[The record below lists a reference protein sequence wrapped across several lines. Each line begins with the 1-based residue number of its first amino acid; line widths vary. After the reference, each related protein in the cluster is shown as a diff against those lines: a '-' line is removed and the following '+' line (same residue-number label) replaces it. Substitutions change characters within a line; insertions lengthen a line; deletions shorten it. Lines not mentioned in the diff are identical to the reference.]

1 MVLLRAPPPPPLAI
15 SYTLFWDSPGRISTR
30 GPLCPIQVEVRIIKD
45 RSLKA
50 RIYFKNICSLKRKEL
65 LSYPRDEIVE
75 QKISFIGSQKWRKVE
90 KGFMF
95 KDFNRISWIRGEGGR
110 AVSFRRFVSCQA
122 DGIWKNGKRIWAS
135 TSDILFIIVEKDL
148 KSVKL
153 EANQMKRNGF
163 MNDSQYSF
171 FIFFMECSEF

>member
-1 MVLLRAPPPPPLAI
+1 MSTRISFFLKCLRQHLQQFHECPYITHRPQDHSKHFLRQILLIQKEETSGFQVHSLTSGTFKRKPSTAI

-30 GPLCPIQVEVRIIKD
+30 CPLCPIQVEVRIIKD

-65 LSYPRDEIVE
+65 LSYRRDEIVE

-95 KDFNRISWIRGEGGR
+95 KDFNRISWIRGR
-110 AVSFRRFVSCQA
+110 Q
-122 DGIWKNGKRIWAS
+122 
-135 TSDILFIIVEKDL
+135 
-148 KSVKL
+148 
-153 EANQMKRNGF
+153 
-163 MNDSQYSF
+163 
-171 FIFFMECSEF
+171 